1 MGPLGGRPVAVAQV
15 DGVIDVFWPGS
26 GDLSLWHARYTPG
39 SGWAGP
45 QDLGGSLASGPSPA
59 VSNGS
64 TVSVFWRG
72 TDGHLWQTLQSPG
85 MPWQQ
90 PANLGMGKL
99 GGAPDATGE
108 VNGAIDVFWPGTR
121 PASLWHATYAPGP
134 GWDSES
140 LLLSTGLTTGAGS
153 APFALAS
160 SAGSVNVFWKGTG
173 GGLWWAARLGSAWQA
188 PVPLPMG
195 TLGGGPFA
203 AAQGDGIIDVFWHGS
218 GDSNLWHSRYTGSW
232 ASPGALGGA
241 AS

>member
-1 MGPLGGRPVAVAQV
+1 
-15 DGVIDVFWPGS
+15 
-26 GDLSLWHARYTPG
+26 
-39 SGWAGP
+39 
-45 QDLGGSLASGPSPA
+45 
-59 VSNGS
+59 VSSGS

-90 PANLGMGKL
+90 PASLGMGTL

-121 PASLWHATYAPGP
+121 RASLWHATYAPGP

-153 APFALAS
+153 APFAVAS